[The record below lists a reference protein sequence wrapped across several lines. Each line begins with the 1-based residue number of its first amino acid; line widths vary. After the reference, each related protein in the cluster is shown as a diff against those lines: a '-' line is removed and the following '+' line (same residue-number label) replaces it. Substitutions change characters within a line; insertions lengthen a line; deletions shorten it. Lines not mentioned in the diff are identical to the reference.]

1 MVHRDI
7 KPSNIMVRRT
17 SDERP
22 EAVLMDF
29 GVAKIRESQTA
40 LTSTGAVGTI
50 QYMAPEQIR
59 AAQTVDARAD
69 IYALGVTV
77 YEMVTG
83 VLPFR
88 GNAGQ
93 LVFAHLHEQPRDPRQ
108 LVPDLPE
115 PAAHAIMRALRKQ
128 PEERFQTALDF
139 AVAFRC

>member
-1 MVHRDI
+1 
-7 KPSNIMVRRT
+7 
-17 SDERP
+17 
-22 EAVLMDF
+22 
-29 GVAKIRESQTA
+29 
-40 LTSTGAVGTI
+40 
-50 QYMAPEQIR
+50 
-59 AAQTVDARAD
+59 
-69 IYALGVTV
+69 
-77 YEMVTG
+77 MVTG